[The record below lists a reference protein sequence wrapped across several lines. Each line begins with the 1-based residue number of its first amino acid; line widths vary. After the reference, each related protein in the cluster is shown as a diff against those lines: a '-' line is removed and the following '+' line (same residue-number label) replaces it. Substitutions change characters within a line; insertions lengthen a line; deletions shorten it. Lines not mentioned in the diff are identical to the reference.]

1 MRLRHCIAATF
12 VLAAT
17 GSVAA
22 AAASAASEPFV
33 ESIVELRINDQA
45 GTTTLVVRRD
55 VDGTLLLRAADLPA
69 LRLRAPARGAV
80 QVNGER
86 YYRLGP
92 EFGAVVAF
100 DEATQSGQVTLPPQA
115 FLPTRLQ
122 ATSTADRARP
132 QHATP
137 GGFVNYDVFAQHDR
151 QGPQGGGLFELGL
164 FGHQGV
170 VTGTMAAR
178 FDRAQR
184 EVVRLDTTWTR
195 DFPDRLATL
204 RVGDAIS
211 TPGAWGHAVRVGGL
225 QFGTNFSTQP
235 TLVTTPLLAARGE
248 AVVPSTVD
256 VFVNNRPVASEQ
268 VPPGPFTIDHLP
280 VLTGAGQL
288 QVVVTDTLGRQQVI
302 TQPYYS
308 GTALLRGGLAE
319 YGFEVGSLRE
329 DYGASSFAYG
339 DLVGSA
345 TWRRGISDTLTTGA
359 RFEAQADGTL
369 AAGVDAAWQAGQ
381 LGVVTGHLVAGGD
394 TGDAGYLAGAGIE
407 RSGTRI
413 SAYAQT
419 QFASAGFRQVG
430 MGGAL
435 ERAPRQRTFAG
446 LGFDL
451 RRFGNLQFAY
461 GLQTFHDAD
470 ALQTLGLSYSV
481 TLGSLGYLGLF
492 ASHATS
498 DDDESSVLLTWT
510 LPLGERRTL
519 SSALQRSSRP
529 VREGGGFAAFTT
541 LQRDLPSDT
550 GFGYRLMLSSI
561 DEQDAS
567 VAWQGRAGVASLD
580 YAQRHGMSGVR
591 LGGTGALAVT
601 SAGIMPARRLDQS
614 FAVVQV
620 ADYEGLHVYL
630 DNQPVGRTDAHG
642 RVLVDALR
650 AYERNEVS
658 VDPVEVPMDGAIAQT
673 TIVVTPAFRSGAV
686 VTFPVT
692 RAHAATMRLVQA
704 DGTVVPAGAVAT
716 LGDERSFPV
725 ALDGMLYLEGLEQSA
740 RVRLQWQGGECSVAV
755 RRPAGNDPV
764 PDLGTVRCR

>member
-1 MRLRHCIAATF
+1 ML
-12 VLAAT
+12 
-17 GSVAA
+17 AA
-22 AAASAASEPFV
+22 AAAGAATAASAAVEPFV
-33 ESIVELRINDQA
+33 ESIVELRINDQ
-45 GTTTLVVRRD
+45 GDTTTLVVRRD

-69 LRLRAPARGAV
+69 LRLRAPARGAM

-92 EFGAVVAF
+92 EFGAVVIF
-100 DEATQSGQVTLPPQA
+100 DETTQSGQVTLPPQA
-115 FLPTRLQ
+115 FLPTQLQ
-122 ATSTADRARP
+122 ATSTADLARP
-132 QHATP
+132 GHTTP
-137 GGFVNYDVFAQHDR
+137 GAFVNYDVFAQHDQ
-151 QGPQGGGLFELGL
+151 QGPQGGGLFELGV
-164 FGHQGV
+164 FGDQGV

-178 FDRAQR
+178 FDRKQH

-268 VPPGPFTIDHLP
+268 VPPGPFSIDHLP

-308 GTALLRGGLAE
+308 GTALLRRGLAE
-319 YGFEVGSLRE
+319 YGVEVGSLRE

-345 TWRRGISDTLTTGA
+345 TWRRGISDTLTSGA

-369 AAGVDAAWQAGQ
+369 AAGIDAAWQAGQ

-394 TGDAGYLAGAGIE
+394 TGDAGYLAGVGIE

-419 QFASAGFRQVG
+419 QFASTGFRQVG
-430 MGGAL
+430 MGVLGH
-435 ERAPRQRTFAG
+435 APQQRTFAG

-451 RRFGNLQFAY
+451 QRFGNLQFAY
-461 GLQTFHDAD
+461 GLQTFHDA
-470 ALQTLGLSYSV
+470 APLQTLGLSYSV

-492 ASHATS
+492 ASHATT
-498 DDDESSVLLTWT
+498 DDDSSVLLTWT

-519 SSALQRSSRP
+519 SSALQHSSRP
-529 VREGGGFAAFTT
+529 TRERGGFAAFTT

-550 GFGYRLMLSSI
+550 GFGYRLALSSI

-567 VAWQGRAGVASLD
+567 VAWQGRAGVGSLD
-580 YAQRHGMSGVR
+580 YAQRHDASGVR
-591 LGGTGALAVT
+591 LGGTGAFAVT
-601 SAGIMPARRLDQS
+601 SAGVMRARRLDQS

-650 AYERNEVS
+650 AYERNAVS
-658 VDPVEVPMDGAIAQT
+658 VDPVEVPMDGAIAET

-686 VTFPVT
+686 VRFPVT

-725 ALDGMLYLEGLEQSA
+725 ALDGMLYVEGLEQSA